1 MEKQTELKLAYLQG
15 TKDAIKNALIEKG
28 QDVSNSDTFR
38 SYADKILAITGG
50 SGDGTNINLDG
61 LTELFP
67 VTEITV
73 PSDGDGTVPMMEPI
87 GLKTGSIYLVVWNDV
102 CHICEAKNVEYNGIP
117 AIALGNGIAWGGEN
131 TEEPFAIGE
140 IPEEYVSMTG
150 GVHGLIIPLDGSTKF
165 KAGGY
170 FICENS
176 GSNENV
182 LEDLPITLNFSNGN
196 QTVTAPEGSLVKSAI
211 IQKPDTLVPENVVQG
226 INIAGI
232 IGAATTV
239 EGSGTVV
246 VGGKKLMFTIDT
258 MSGYVTEDTTRVIGK
273 FVCTPDQPDPFF
285 IMVFRQ
291 ARNQEVGDSS
301 IREFQYAYA
310 FDTNNYEVLE
320 GYGNNDSFN
329 IRRVAYSD
337 NWIGLT
343 WTSTTNTGMKDP
355 IDTSNPECT
364 SDEKRMMHTGDILY
378 YRDSNGYGCIDVGL
392 PERTA
397 QDATWK
403 WNTWCTNRILV
414 LSWANE

>member
-73 PSDGDGTVPMMEPI
+73 PSDGDGTVPMMEPM

-150 GVHGLIIPLDGSTKF
+150 GVHGLIIPLDGSSKF
-165 KAGGY
+165 KTGGY

-196 QTVTAPEGSLVKSAI
+196 QTVIAPEGSLVKSAI
-211 IQKPDTLVPENVVQG
+211 IQKPANLTPGNILSG

-232 IGAATTV
+232 IGNAVAG
-239 EGSGTVV
+239 EGGNVSI
-246 VGGKKLMFTIDT
+246 GGKKIYIMKASHSVYYSENLKRHRIFTYRKDH
-258 MSGYVTEDTTRVIGK
+258 
-273 FVCTPDQPDPFF
+273 PFF
-285 IMVFRQ
+285 VLIYPNAMPINPGTGSNWHFW
-291 ARNQEVGDSS
+291 A
-301 IREFQYAYA
+301 AYA
-310 FDTNNYEVLE
+310 FDKNVRSTRNTDIPMNQVYLTHDSWNASW
-320 GYGNNDSFN
+320 GNETRD
-329 IRRVAYSD
+329 R
-337 NWIGLT
+337 GLL
-343 WTSTTNTGMKDP
+343 DP
-355 IDTSNPECT
+355 IDTTGITFDLSKKAEESRIVALEAIDDYNGEYKKCIEFGTNPLGSGDAYSFKMELIYNVLIFYLE
-364 SDEKRMMHTGDILY
+364 DE
-378 YRDSNGYGCIDVGL
+378 
-392 PERTA
+392 
-397 QDATWK
+397 
-403 WNTWCTNRILV
+403 
-414 LSWANE
+414 